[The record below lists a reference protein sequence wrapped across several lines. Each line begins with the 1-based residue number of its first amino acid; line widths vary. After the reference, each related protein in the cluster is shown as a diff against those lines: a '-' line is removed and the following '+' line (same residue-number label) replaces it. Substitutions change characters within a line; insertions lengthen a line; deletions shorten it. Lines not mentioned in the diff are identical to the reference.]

1 MRISIANPI
10 LILISMGLAI
20 IIIIII
26 YCQPHTYENWE
37 VRQGKASN
45 QTQSKHKK
53 LPAKLRV
60 APKPIEGE
68 TADQNCFD
76 LNLNQISFSHI

>member
-1 MRISIANPI
+1 MRI
-10 LILISMGLAI
+10 GKWRRERQAI
-20 IIIIII
+20 
-26 YCQPHTYENWE
+26 
-37 VRQGKASN
+37 
-45 QTQSKHKK
+45 KHKK

-76 LNLNQISFSHI
+76 LNLTQISFSHV